1 MYSIAF
7 YRKRELKS
15 KFRNENRNPEEAVG
29 GQARRGNRGHHMELW
44 VGTRAEGIGAT
55 TGSCGWAGTQRE

>member
-29 GQARRGNRGHHMELW
+29 GQARRGNRGHHRERW
-44 VGTRAEGIGAT
+44 VGRHAEGIGAS
-55 TGSCGWAGTQRE
+55 TGSCGSAGTQIE

>member
-44 VGTRAEGIGAT
+44 VGRHGVGIGVT
-55 TGSCGWAGTQRE
+55 TGSGGWACMQRE